1 MAVNIFKSTTVPTVA
16 LIRARNVSAGVD
28 GPLPDPQTGDLW
40 IDMSQTPPQLKVLD
54 GTLSG
59 GGVALPGGSSNQI
72 QFNSGGTALGGVI
85 GSTIGTGGKITLQP
99 TVASDFGLVVSPT
112 NAGTIAV
119 LVSRPS
125 GTADLF
131 QAQNIAGNV
140 VLAINAD
147 SATGPI
153 LAVTSRLSGEIPL
166 QASYVAGQGAGGNVV
181 AQFLTNGTTIVSK
194 FYVAG
199 SGGIATIG
207 ALTPGSTMSLSGNG
221 TVENFIVSPA
231 GGNELQ
237 FITGQ
242 LATPQGMRLF
252 SANIFATN
260 DATLLLSA
268 CNNNGWGILEA
279 NPATMAGLALSTTS
293 GGGGPVSVR
302 PNRVETGQFP
312 AGGGLVLFQA
322 APTVAAG
329 AVGYGSTTATTANT
343 GANGAPPAQVAGYLI
358 VNIAGTARKIPF
370 YVT

>member
-16 LIRARNVSAGVD
+16 LIRARNVSPGVD

-40 IDMSQTPPQLKVLD
+40 IDMSITPPQLKVLD
-54 GTLSG
+54 GTLG
-59 GGVALPGGSSNQI
+59 GGAVSTPGGSSNQL
-72 QFNSGGTALGGVI
+72 QFNSGGTTFGGVI

-99 TVASDFGLVVSPT
+99 TVASDFGVVIAPANS
-112 NAGTIAV
+112 GTV
-119 LVSRPS
+119 GLLLSRPS

-131 QAQNIAGNV
+131 EAQNTTGAV
-140 VLAINAD
+140 VVAVNAD
-147 SATGPI
+147 STTGPALKI
-153 LAVTSRLSGEIPL
+153 SAPVSGQIPL
-166 QASYVAGQGAGGNVV
+166 QAGYATGQGAGGNVV

-199 SGGIATIG
+199 SGGIPTIA
-207 ALTPGSTMSLSGNG
+207 ALTPGSTMSLSTNG
-221 TVENFIVSPA
+221 TVENYIAAPA

-237 FITGQ
+237 LIVGQ
-242 LATPQGMRLF
+242 LATPQGMRLQNASLF
-252 SANIFATN
+252 GTN
-260 DATLLLSA
+260 DALLMLSA
-268 CNNNGWGILEA
+268 GNNNGWGVLEA

-293 GGGGPVSVR
+293 GGGGPISIR

-322 APTVAAG
+322 APTVG
-329 AVGYGSTTATTANT
+329 ASQVGYGATTATSANT
-343 GANGAPPAQVAGYLI
+343 GASGAPPAQVAGYLI